1 MQDYEKKITLE
12 EIKKAAEWAKEAS
25 EPKPIDGTTRKYDQ
39 SNWDCGT
46 SCCMWG
52 AASIATGNGPAS
64 SGPTPEWSA
73 QSHLHVCVAGLLNSG
88 NSSPEQVIELLSGAD
103 LRSADLRD
111 ANLRGADL
119 SGADLSGANLRDA
132 DLSDADLSD
141 ANLRDADLRDADL
154 RGADLSGADLRDAD
168 LRDAD
173 LRDANVSIGNV
184 TWRL

>member
-1 MQDYEKKITLE
+1 MASLWPPDSVNPGTFAATWLCSRVKVGMTVRFRPRLSAHVDSQPEKTMQDYEKKITLE

-88 NSSPEQVIELLSGAD
+88 NSSPEQVIELLRGAD
-103 LRSADLRD
+103 LR
-111 ANLRGADL
+111 G
-119 SGADLSGANLRDA
+119 
-132 DLSDADLSD
+132 
-141 ANLRDADLRDADL
+141 
-154 RGADLSGADLRDAD
+154 
-168 LRDAD
+168 
-173 LRDANVSIGNV
+173 ANVSIGNV